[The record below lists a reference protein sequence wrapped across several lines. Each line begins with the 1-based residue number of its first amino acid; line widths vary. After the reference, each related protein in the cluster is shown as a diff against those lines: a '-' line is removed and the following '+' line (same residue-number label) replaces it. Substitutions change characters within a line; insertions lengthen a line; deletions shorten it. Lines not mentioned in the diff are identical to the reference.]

1 MIAADN
7 DSLQECHEAE
17 ALEALAR
24 LEDKR
29 LFRERLA
36 ALVDACDDRRKERM
50 IEQMLENDK

>member
-7 DSLQECHEAE
+7 DSLQQSQEAE
-17 ALEALAR
+17 AFEALAR

-29 LFRERLA
+29 LFRERWA
-36 ALVDACDDRRKERM
+36 ALVDACYDRRKERM